1 MKGVISNEKQN
12 TTKIIHSMCRKDD
25 YIDSVT
31 VFVQK
36 AESII
41 RFTFEALIVFYR
53 TEEAPLKNVEKK
65 IISVIFFFCIVPSC
79 SVPLVNT
86 DVHFANY

>member
-31 VFVQK
+31 LLVQK

-53 TEEAPLKNVEKK
+53 TEEAPLRNVEKK
-65 IISVIFFFCIVPSC
+65 SFLLSFFFALFQAVQF
-79 SVPLVNT
+79 LL
-86 DVHFANY
+86 